1 MNHPELAFRLRAVPA
16 AVFVDLLREARAP
29 HNARELKAAL
39 QERGVPRDGVEKA
52 WRRAQ
57 PGVRRHANIAVDA
70 AGRYAWSDTPVLIE
84 PPRFTPS
91 AALERILRG
100 RLAAAIKADLAE
112 LVRAALRERDVL
124 EEQARATHAGAAQA
138 RAALERQIRIDAARA
153 VAEMAAEIEE
163 LAGAAP
169 ADVLVDRARGLAKAY
184 ELEPIGRV
192 GDEIT
197 FDADWHTPIGGDL
210 PDGSPAMV
218 IRPGYSWRFGDHAV
232 LLGKAQVAP
241 VQSGR

>member
-1 MNHPELAFRLRAVPA
+1 VNHPELAFRLRAVPA

-91 AALERILRG
+91 AALERILR

-241 VQSGR
+241 VHSGR